1 MKDIE
6 EMIELE
12 NIVTHHQECL
22 TRLIAYSVRGMLNPL
37 DFTFEL
43 AKMQNQAFKRC
54 LSHLSESE
62 KKELI
67 DKYIKL

>member
-12 NIVTHHQECL
+12 NIVTQHQENL

-43 AKMQNQAFKRC
+43 AKMQHQAFKRC

-67 DKYIKL
+67 AQYIKL